1 MVFWSSTNWCRIS
14 SAVGP
19 GDKHCNSDAFFPNRI
34 QEQFMSRRFN
44 LWNRRLNRH
53 AIIPRHRSYGEKK
66 YRPIALS
73 NGSLRAWFWVF
84 GFRIAMSGEWGVDSP
99 HSKVFVMIDTAIMAN
114 LRYTE
119 KIYSDIPPGFGDV
132 PTRFGDISFILVPMV
147 STCEVCP
154 RRAALLNFWSPRK
167 LEDLTQLTQ
176 LAVSAFR
183 HVSMFT
189 LW

>member
-1 MVFWSSTNWCRIS
+1 
-14 SAVGP
+14 
-19 GDKHCNSDAFFPNRI
+19 
-34 QEQFMSRRFN
+34 MSRRFN
-44 LWNRRLNRH
+44 LWNRRLNHH
-53 AIIPRHRSYGEKK
+53 ATIPRHRSYGEKK

-147 STCEVCP
+147 SIAMWGLSSQSSSSKFLISKKVGRPDT
-154 RRAALLNFWSPRK
+154 A
-167 LEDLTQLTQ
+167 DTTQ

-183 HVSMFT
+183 HVSMLNSFFT
-189 LW
+189 SEWNSDHEFLASLAGKGWKNRS